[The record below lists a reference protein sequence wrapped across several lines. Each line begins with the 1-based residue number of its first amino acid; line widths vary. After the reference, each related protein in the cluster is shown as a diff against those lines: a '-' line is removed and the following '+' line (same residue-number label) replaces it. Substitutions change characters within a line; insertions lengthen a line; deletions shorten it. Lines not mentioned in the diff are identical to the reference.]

1 MLSITPPPQPPSYPV
16 EISVTAEQVHVD
28 HGTQMGMLG
37 LSYQRLFTPQWSA
50 GLSAYGAVTGDRGGF
65 FAWGANGA
73 HRQTWGPWQAE
84 AGLFIGGGGGSPG
97 WVGGG
102 LMLRPHIELNR
113 TAGAWRFGIGASHV
127 SFPNGQ
133 VESTQPYIS
142 LRWSGTRYLGSTSG
156 SSLIDWD
163 VNAVNSFTAESELVG
178 IVGTYQPTQPPGR
191 GGVAKKGQMQYGGLA
206 YRRSLDIPTI
216 LGATPYVGLTTLG
229 AVGGGY
235 DGYAELTGSVGLHW
249 RSPQLPSL
257 GLRIEGGIGAGGA
270 GSTVDTGGGG
280 LAKGS
285 GGITWQ
291 ATPNIVASASVGRV
305 RSLGRFEANE
315 ARLELGWRFRD
326 LFPSGPRD
334 SSTGSSVESPSQ
346 IIWAPWN
353 VGAGWTHYAK
363 ALRDDGTTPSLG
375 MIALRLERQFT
386 PNWRL
391 VTIASTG
398 ATGRAGGY
406 AAGQIGAA
414 WMSSPLANSNVQW
427 GIEASIGAAGG
438 GSVTVNGGLIGQAQI
453 QARYT
458 LSPDWALQV
467 DAGQLRGLRG
477 NLSSPLIGISL
488 ASLFSMPEAR

>member
-1 MLSITPPPQPPSYPV
+1 
-16 EISVTAEQVHVD
+16 
-28 HGTQMGMLG
+28 
-37 LSYQRLFTPQWSA
+37 
-50 GLSAYGAVTGDRGGF
+50 
-65 FAWGANGA
+65 
-73 HRQTWGPWQAE
+73 
-84 AGLFIGGGGGSPG
+84 
-97 WVGGG
+97 
-102 LMLRPHIELNR
+102 MLRPHIELNR

-191 GGVAKKGQMQYGGLA
+191 GGVAKQGQMQYGGLA

-334 SSTGSSVESPSQ
+334 SSTGNSDASPSQ

-488 ASLFSMPEAR
+488 VSLFSMPEAR